1 MSTLQIK
8 YCLEPPSMVLFI
20 SFDLAVLEQTFALDI
35 IGIIMVAKLTI
46 TLSLDSR
53 NIEKNICFDD
63 R

>member
-46 TLSLDSR
+46 T
-53 NIEKNICFDD
+53 
-63 R
+63 